1 MHQFIKINNKQKQL
15 SSKSKLEQNKLMKQ
29 QLKNKT
35 INQKERIFIF
45 NQQKGVKSACPKQ
58 PKYIKIKN
66 NQSTL

>member
-35 INQKERIFIF
+35 IN
-45 NQQKGVKSACPKQ
+45 
-58 PKYIKIKN
+58 
-66 NQSTL
+66 